1 MINTYSKRNT
11 LTGFTLNKMVKEI
24 YAVIEMP
31 NEKAGGLRYQTFKG
45 HAYPRV
51 IVFSVC
57 GLHRRRDVCS
67 ISHNKPRKTA
77 VLFIIRLKWPI
88 LFIPTSLLI

>member
-45 HAYPRV
+45 HAYPASNCIFGVRP
-51 IVFSVC
+51 SQ
-57 GLHRRRDVCS
+57 
-67 ISHNKPRKTA
+67 A
-77 VLFIIRLKWPI
+77 A
-88 LFIPTSLLI
+88 

>member
-45 HAYPRV
+45 HAYLRV

-67 ISHNKPRKTA
+67 ISHRFEA
-77 VLFIIRLKWPI
+77 LSAGHF
-88 LFIPTSLLI
+88 